1 MLRRA
6 FLLLASCS
14 MVGAA
19 PKLGSASL
27 SQQKSKMKQHNETCA
42 DVGLLRCP
50 QPFKL
55 MAKLDLPAQQ
65 LKNIHKFGDD
75 VDSTISEPTLLCQ
88 DIVGDSLPTTT
99 RVYPRTKN
107 NLEELTSKYNHTY
120 IMVAVPPHWG
130 STGLEGLVAS
140 SPHVSDMCGAHT
152 WACEGTWLL
161 SRAGL
166 FNSKTRWLPN
176 YTDWDAAYKIFHA
189 RAWNMS
195 KHFLMDKS
203 PPNVFKIPELVD
215 FFERNNM
222 NYYFV
227 TMSRHPCYFDI
238 RKHVNYYSKAHGYL
252 DGIPHIP
259 PERRVHLSY
268 EEAMLNPN
276 AITQRII
283 DRIPA
288 LEYLDYGINGMS
300 TEVVK
305 TKHNK
310 SSRDRASTS
319 RNNKRLEEAPSR
331 QLTQGSG
338 EADAEWLQERALK
351 PLEFK

>member
-120 IMVAVPPHWG
+120 IMVAVPP
-130 STGLEGLVAS
+130 
-140 SPHVSDMCGAHT
+140 
-152 WACEGTWLL
+152 
-161 SRAGL
+161 
-166 FNSKTRWLPN
+166 
-176 YTDWDAAYKIFHA
+176 
-189 RAWNMS
+189 
-195 KHFLMDKS
+195 
-203 PPNVFKIPELVD
+203 PPTPE
-215 FFERNNM
+215 
-222 NYYFV
+222 
-227 TMSRHPCYFDI
+227 
-238 RKHVNYYSKAHGYL
+238 
-252 DGIPHIP
+252 
-259 PERRVHLSY
+259 
-268 EEAMLNPN
+268 
-276 AITQRII
+276 
-283 DRIPA
+283 
-288 LEYLDYGINGMS
+288 
-300 TEVVK
+300 
-305 TKHNK
+305 
-310 SSRDRASTS
+310 
-319 RNNKRLEEAPSR
+319 PSC
-331 QLTQGSG
+331 
-338 EADAEWLQERALK
+338 
-351 PLEFK
+351 